1 MISKKFLINILL
13 FQYILSNDSIFRLC
27 NLNSYSKKNK
37 IINDINLI
45 DIISTIIN
53 KKIPIYF
60 QKNCVS
66 KLLVANKSD
75 DIFAYLTEK
84 ERFFFTLLLKKSKK
98 YLEFGM
104 GGSTL
109 LAYMTP
115 NIKKIISIDS
125 DYNWIQNIKNFKN
138 LKNEEGKRIILNYI
152 NVGKVRNWGFP
163 ITKNSNISNYSKLIF
178 QKYENDYDFVFIDGI
193 ARVACALQIILNCKP
208 DIKILIHDFNI
219 RPYYH
224 ILYKYLDIIYAID
237 TFALFSIKDDIDI
250 EEIKKD
256 YEIYK
261 TDIR

>member
-1 MISKKFLINILL
+1 MNSKKFIINFLL
-13 FQYILSNDSIFRLC
+13 FQYIYSIESIFRVC

-37 IINDINLI
+37 IVNEINLI
-45 DIISTIIN
+45 DIISTIIK
-53 KKIPIYF
+53 KKIPVYY

-66 KLLVANKSD
+66 KLPVSEKSN
-75 DIFAYLTEK
+75 DIFAFFTEK
-84 ERFFFTLLLKKSKK
+84 ERLFFTLLLKKCKK

-109 LAYMTP
+109 LAYITP
-115 NIKKIISIDS
+115 NIEKIISIDS
-125 DYNWIQNIKNFKN
+125 DYKWIQNIKKFKN

-163 ITKNSNISNYSKLIF
+163 ISKSSKIPNYSKQIF
-178 QKYENDYDFVFIDGI
+178 QKFENDYDFAFIDGI

-208 DIKILIHDFNI
+208 DIKILIHDFNF

-237 TFALFSIKDDIDI
+237 SFALFSIKEDIDVN
-250 EEIKKD
+250 EIKKD

>member
-1 MISKKFLINILL
+1 MNSLKFLFNFLL
-13 FQYILSNDSIFRLC
+13 FQYILSLESIFRLC
-27 NLNSYSKKNK
+27 NLNSYSKKDK
-37 IINDINLI
+37 IINEINLTN
-45 DIISTIIN
+45 IITTIIN
-53 KKIPIYF
+53 KNLPMHY
-60 QKNCVS
+60 QENCVS
-66 KLLVANKSD
+66 KLLVANESD
-75 DIFAYLTEK
+75 GIFAFLTEK

-115 NIKKIISIDS
+115 NIEKIISIDS
-125 DYNWIQNIKNFKN
+125 DYNWIKKIKNFKN

-152 NVGKVRNWGFP
+152 NIGKVRYWGFP
-163 ITKNSNISNYSKLIF
+163 ISITSNISNYSKQIF
-178 QKYENDYDFVFIDGI
+178 QKFENDYDFVFIDGV

-208 DIKILIHDFNI
+208 DIKILFHDFNI

-224 ILYKYLDIIYAID
+224 ILYKYLDLIYAID
-237 TFALFSIKDDIDI
+237 TFALFSIKDDIDLD
-250 EEIKKD
+250 EIQKD

>member
-1 MISKKFLINILL
+1 MNSKKLLINFLL
-13 FQYILSNDSIFRLC
+13 FHFIHTIDSIFRLC

-37 IINDINLI
+37 IANEINLI
-45 DIISTIIN
+45 DIISTIIK
-53 KKIPIYF
+53 KKIPLHY

-66 KLLVANKSD
+66 KFPVAKKSD
-75 DIFAYLTEK
+75 DIFAFLTEK

-109 LAYMTP
+109 LAFITP
-115 NIKKIISIDS
+115 NIEKIISIDS
-125 DYNWIQNIKNFKN
+125 DYNWIQNIKKFKN
-138 LKNEEGKRIILNYI
+138 IKDEEGKRIILNYI

-163 ITKNSNISNYSKLIF
+163 ISKNSNIPNYSKQIF
-178 QKYENDYDFVFIDGI
+178 QKFENDYDFVFIDGI
-193 ARVACALQIILNCKP
+193 TRVACALQIILNCKP
-208 DIKILIHDFNI
+208 DIKILIHDFNY

-237 TFALFSIKDDIDI
+237 SFALFSIKDDIDVN
-250 EEIKKD
+250 EVKED

>member
-1 MISKKFLINILL
+1 MNSKKFLINFLL
-13 FQYILSNDSIFRLC
+13 FKYILSIESLFRLC
-27 NLNSYSKKNK
+27 NSNSYSKKNK

-45 DIISTIIN
+45 DIISTII
-53 KKIPIYF
+53 KKKMQIYH
-60 QKNCVS
+60 QKNCVT
-66 KLLVANKSD
+66 KLPVAKKSD
-75 DIFAYLTEK
+75 DIFAHLTEI

-152 NVGKVRNWGFP
+152 NVGKVTNWGFP
-163 ITKNSNISNYSKLIF
+163 KIKNSNISNYSKQIF
-178 QKYENDYDFVFIDGI
+178 QKFENDYDFVFIDGI
-193 ARVACALQIILNCKP
+193 ARVACALQIILNCKS
-208 DIKILIHDFNI
+208 DIKILIHDFNNW
-219 RPYYH
+219 PYYH

-261 TDIR
+261 LDIR

>member
-1 MISKKFLINILL
+1 MNSKKFLINFLL
-13 FQYILSNDSIFRLC
+13 FKYILSIESIFRLC

-45 DIISTIIN
+45 DIISTII
-53 KKIPIYF
+53 KKKMPVYY
-60 QKNCVS
+60 QKNCVT
-66 KLLVANKSD
+66 KLPVANKTD
-75 DIFAYLTEK
+75 DIFAHLTEK

-104 GGSTL
+104 GGTTL
-109 LAYMTP
+109 LAYITP

-125 DYNWIQNIKNFKN
+125 DYNWVQNIKNFRD
-138 LKNEEGKRIILNYI
+138 LKNEEGNRIILNYI
-152 NVGKVRNWGFP
+152 NVGKVRDWGNP
-163 ITKNSNISNYSKLIF
+163 ILINSNISNYSKQIF
-178 QKYENDYDFVFIDGI
+178 QKFENDYDFAFIDGI
-193 ARVACALQIILNCKP
+193 AHVACALQIILNCKP
-208 DIKILIHDFNI
+208 DIKILIHYFNF

-237 TFALFSIKDDIDI
+237 SFALFSIKDDIDI
-250 EEIKKD
+250 NEIKKD

>member
-1 MISKKFLINILL
+1 MISKKILINILL
-13 FQYILSNDSIFRLC
+13 FHYILSNDSIFRLC

-37 IINDINLI
+37 IINEINLI
-45 DIISTIIN
+45 NIITTIIN
-53 KKIPIYF
+53 KNIPMHY

-66 KLLVANKSD
+66 KLPVANESD
-75 DIFAYLTEK
+75 DIFAFLTEK

-115 NIKKIISIDS
+115 NIEKIISIDS
-125 DYNWIQNIKNFKN
+125 DYNWIQSIKNFKN
-138 LKNEEGKRIILNYI
+138 LKNDEGKRIILNYI
-152 NVGKVRNWGFP
+152 DVGKIGKWGFP
-163 ITKNSNISNYSKLIF
+163 KKKNSKISNYSKQIF
-178 QKYENDYDFVFIDGI
+178 QKYENDYDLVFIDGI
-193 ARVACALQIILNCKP
+193 SRVACALQVILNCKS
-208 DIKILIHDFNI
+208 DIKILIHDFNY

-237 TFALFSIKDDIDI
+237 SFALFSIKDDIDLD
-250 EEIKKD
+250 EIQKD

>member
-1 MISKKFLINILL
+1 MISKKILINILL

-45 DIISTIIN
+45 DIISTIIK
-53 KKIPIYF
+53 KKIPIYY

-109 LAYMTP
+109 LAYITP
-115 NIKKIISIDS
+115 NINKIISIDS

-152 NVGKVRNWGFP
+152 NVGKVRDWGFP
-163 ITKNSNISNYSKLIF
+163 IIKNSNISNYSKLIF
-178 QKYENDYDFVFIDGI
+178 KKFENDYDFVFIDGI

-237 TFALFSIKDDIDI
+237 TFALFSIKDDIDLD
-250 EEIKKD
+250 EIQKD

>member
-1 MISKKFLINILL
+1 MNSKKFLINFLL
-13 FQYILSNDSIFRLC
+13 FQYILSLESNFRIC
-27 NLNSYSKKNK
+27 NLNSYSKRNK

-45 DIISTIIN
+45 DIISTII
-53 KKIPIYF
+53 KKNLTIQY
-60 QKNCVS
+60 QKGCIT
-66 KLLVANKSD
+66 KLPLANKLD
-75 DIFAYLTEK
+75 DIFTYITEK

-104 GGSTL
+104 GGTTL
-109 LAYMTP
+109 LAYITP

-125 DYNWIQNIKNFKN
+125 DYNWVQNIRNFKN

-152 NVGKVRNWGFP
+152 NVGKVRDWGNP
-163 ITKNSNISNYSKLIF
+163 ILINSNISNYSKQIF
-178 QKYENDYDFVFIDGI
+178 QKFENDYDFVFIDGI

-208 DIKILIHDFNI
+208 DIKILIHDFNY

-237 TFALFSIKDDIDI
+237 SLALFSIKDDIDI